1 MFSRFG
7 MMQNYNFI
15 ALSPVRPPKPPP
27 EEDMTAMDK
36 ENMKF
41 KIKPAYKE
49 YAKAD
54 KALAEAD

>member
-1 MFSRFG
+1 